1 MRIRNINP
9 KFGDCI
15 EFNSIE
21 EMTSTLDA
29 CHNKNEPSW
38 IPLDGLK
45 EGRDYEII
53 EPSYV
58 LQNIIEHSVGY
69 CKANQQLR
77 NAIED
82 AVLGYNGYIIVG
94 GQVVGR
100 VFITED
106 MSEHIYNPE
115 NIICIIAQI
124 VGLNGAI
131 MATIAYYNDRVQHY
145 LDIVSSD
152 TTCEKWARTIKLGNP
167 IAKFLGL

>member
-82 AVLGYNGYIIVG
+82 AVLGYNGYVIVS
-94 GQVVGR
+94 GQVVGL
-100 VFITED
+100 VLVTED
-106 MSEHIYNPE
+106 MSVHVDNAED
-115 NIICIIAQI
+115 IICIIAQI
-124 VGLNGAI
+124 VELNGAI
-131 MATIAYYNDRVQHY
+131 MTTIAYYNDEVQHY
-145 LDIVSSD
+145 LDIVPSN
-152 TTCEKWARTIKLGNP
+152 TTCEEWARMVKLGNP